1 MPDRDVPRVLVIDDD
16 VRVRHFL
23 TTALGAAGFAVT
35 ATGTGEEGLR
45 LAASRPE
52 LVVLDVELPDLSGR
66 EVCRRLKAAEDTATI
81 PVLMLSG
88 VFTAAVDRSEAL
100 EDGSDAYLTKP
111 VTSRELVAMA
121 RALLRT
127 ARAERRSHEHQR
139 AAEEL
144 RRRVA
149 QSKAMVDVARSITAS
164 LDLQG
169 VLDRIVDEACLLL
182 GARRVAIAVLEA
194 GAEPMPIIRF
204 RAVRGLSPGFAQR
217 LRPLSWRDG
226 TTPIAIRE
234 RRPIWTADILTD
246 RALEL
251 TPPTRAII
259 EAEGYRAVLSVPLL
273 AGERVL
279 GAIVVYR
286 DLVGP
291 FSEDDIDITQVFAA
305 QAAVALENA
314 DLYRRASER
323 AEKLTTLS
331 ALTRLITGA
340 ASSREVF
347 GAVAEAAVRLLAA
360 RASQVWVDDPAN
372 AMLRIEGTVSVDPAL
387 AEQLG
392 KFKIMPHGDGL
403 TGSVFATRTP
413 MFVRD
418 LRSEPRFRAQAI
430 VDEGAVRA
438 YAGIPLVAAEG
449 VVVGVLSL
457 LFGERGDFTDEEKEL
472 VRLLADQAAI
482 AIVQAQL
489 YGEAER
495 RRRQA
500 EEMAENLERSQGQLV
515 KTERLRALGEMAAGV
530 AHDFNNLLS
539 VILGRAE
546 LMLRRVREPGM
557 VRDLEA
563 VRRAAQDGA
572 DTVRRIQEFTRTRRT
587 RSFERV
593 DLGDVAREVI
603 ELTRPRW
610 EVEGQS
616 RGVRYEFTVEG
627 LAPPVAGRPEELRE
641 VLTNL
646 ITNAVDAMP
655 EGGRCTVRLAAGLE
669 WASVSVRDNGV
680 GMAEDMRRR
689 VFEPFFTSKGPRGT
703 GLGLAVSWGIVT
715 RHGGTIEVD
724 SALGEGS
731 TFVVRLP
738 IPVSLPDSVTGVTVP
753 PPSGTARVLIIE
765 DEPEVQAVLA
775 DMLREAGYIVIVA
788 KDGNNG
794 LERCEQESMDIVLS
808 DISMPG
814 LSGWDVATQLRTRF
828 PTIPI
833 GFVTGWGDQLDP
845 ERLTRTGVSFV
856 IAKPFQTLDVLRHV
870 AQALGAPR
878 PAS

>member
-1 MPDRDVPRVLVIDDD
+1 MPDRDVPRVLVVDDD
-16 VRVRHFL
+16 ARVRHFL
-23 TTALGAAGFAVT
+23 TTALAAAGFAVT

-45 LAASRPE
+45 LAAARPD
-52 LVVLDVELPDLSGR
+52 LVVLDVDLPDLSGR
-66 EVCRRLKAAEDTATI
+66 EVCRRLKVAEETAAI

-88 VFTAAVDRSEAL
+88 VFTDVADRSQAL

-127 ARAERRSHEHQR
+127 ARAERRSHEHER
-139 AAEEL
+139 AAEAL

-182 GARRVAIAVLEA
+182 GARRVGIAVLE
-194 GAEPMPIIRF
+194 GSEPGPNIRF
-204 RAVRGLSPGFAQR
+204 RAVRGLSSAFAQR

-226 TTPIAIRE
+226 TTPIAIQE
-234 RRPIWTADILTD
+234 RRPVWTADILTD
-246 RALEL
+246 PAIEL
-251 TPPTRAII
+251 TPPPRAGI
-259 EAEGYRAVLSVPLL
+259 ESEGYRAVLSVPLL
-273 AGERVL
+273 AGDRPL

-323 AEKLTTLS
+323 ADKLTTLS

-340 ASSREVF
+340 AASREVF
-347 GAVAEAAVRLLAA
+347 GAVAEAAVRLLTA
-360 RASQVWVDDPAN
+360 RASQVWVNDPASG
-372 AMLRIEGTVSVDPAL
+372 MLRIEGTVSVDPVLGEHL
-387 AEQLG
+387 AR
-392 KFKIMPHGDGL
+392 FKAISHGDGL
-403 TGSVFATRTP
+403 TGSVFATRQP
-413 MFVRD
+413 LFVRD
-418 LRSEPRFRAQAI
+418 LRAEPRFLNQAI
-430 VDEGAVRA
+430 VAEGHVSA

-449 VVVGVLSL
+449 AAMGVLSL
-457 LFGERGDFTDEEKEL
+457 LFGERGDFADEEKEL

-610 EVEGQS
+610 EVEGH
-616 RGVRYEFTVEG
+616 
-627 LAPPVAGRPEELRE
+627 
-641 VLTNL
+641 
-646 ITNAVDAMP
+646 
-655 EGGRCTVRLAAGLE
+655 
-669 WASVSVRDNGV
+669 
-680 GMAEDMRRR
+680 
-689 VFEPFFTSKGPRGT
+689 
-703 GLGLAVSWGIVT
+703 

-870 AQALGAPR
+870 AQALTAPR
-878 PAS
+878 PAA

>member
-1 MPDRDVPRVLVIDDD
+1 MPDREAPRVLVVDDD
-16 VRVRHFL
+16 AGVRRFL

-35 ATGTGEEGLR
+35 ATGAGAEGLR
-45 LAASRPE
+45 LAAARPD
-52 LVVLDVELPDLSGR
+52 LIVLDVELPDLSGR
-66 EVCRRLKAAEDTATI
+66 EVCRQLKAAAETANI

-88 VFTAAVDRSEAL
+88 VFTDVADRSQAL
-100 EDGSDAYLTKP
+100 EDGSDAYLIKP

-127 ARAERRSHEHQR
+127 ARAERRSDEHQR

-182 GARRVAIAVLEA
+182 GARRVGIAVLEA
-194 GAEPMPIIRF
+194 SEPGPALQF
-204 RAVRGLSPGFAQR
+204 RAVRGLSPAFAQR
-217 LRPLSWRDG
+217 LRPLTWRDG
-226 TTPIAIRE
+226 TTPMAIIE
-234 RRPIWTADILTD
+234 RRPVWTADILTD
-246 RALEL
+246 PALEL
-251 TPPTRAII
+251 TAPTRAII
-259 EAEGYRAVLSVPLL
+259 ESEGYRAVLSVPLL
-273 AGERVL
+273 AGDRAL

-291 FSEDDIDITQVFAA
+291 FSDDDIDITQVFAA

-323 AEKLTTLS
+323 ADKLTTLS

-340 ASSREVF
+340 ASSHEVF
-347 GAVAEAAVRLLAA
+347 DAVAQAAIRLLAA
-360 RASQVWVDDPAN
+360 RASQVWVHDPASG
-372 AMLRIEGTVSVDPAL
+372 MLRIQGSVTVHPSLADKIGTRKTIARG
-387 AEQLG
+387 Q
-392 KFKIMPHGDGL
+392 GL
-403 TGSVFATRTP
+403 TGTVFATRQP
-413 MFVRD
+413 LFVRD
-418 LRSEPRFRAQAI
+418 LRAEPRFLNQRVVA
-430 VDEGAVRA
+430 DGDVRA

-449 VVVGVLSL
+449 AVMGVLSL
-457 LFGERGDFTDEEKEL
+457 LFGERGAFTDEEKEL

-489 YGEAER
+489 YADAEA

-500 EEMAENLERSQGQLV
+500 EEMADNLERSQGQLV

-546 LMLRRVREPGM
+546 LMLRRVREPAM

-587 RSFERV
+587 RAFERV

-603 ELTRPRW
+603 DLTRPRW
-610 EVEGQS
+610 ELEAQS
-616 RGVRYEFTVEG
+616 RGVRYEFSVDG
-627 LAPPVAGRPEELRE
+627 VAPPVAGRPEELRE

-646 ITNAVDAMP
+646 VTNAVDAMP
-655 EGGRCTVRLAAGLE
+655 DGGRCTLRLGAEPE
-669 WASVSVRDNGV
+669 WAVVSVRDTGV
-680 GMAEDMRRR
+680 GMEEDMRRR

-724 SALGEGS
+724 SVPGEGS
-731 TFVVRLP
+731 TFIVLLP
-738 IPVSLPDSVTGVTVP
+738 VPVTVPDVVTGVTMP
-753 PPSGTARVLIIE
+753 PPARAARVLIIE

-775 DMLREAGYIVIVA
+775 DMLREAGYVVSVA
-788 KDGNNG
+788 RDGDNG
-794 LERCEQESMDIVLS
+794 LEHCEAEPVDIVLS

-814 LSGWDVATQLRTRF
+814 LSGWDVAARLRARF
-828 PTIPI
+828 PAIPI

-856 IAKPFQTLDVLRHV
+856 IAKPFQALDVLRHV
-870 AQALGAPR
+870 AHALSTPDAAG
-878 PAS
+878 

>member
-1 MPDRDVPRVLVIDDD
+1 MPDRDVPRVLVVDDD
-16 VRVRHFL
+16 ARVRHFL

-45 LAASRPE
+45 LAAARPD
-52 LVVLDVELPDLSGR
+52 LVVLDVDLPDLSGR
-66 EVCRRLKAAEDTATI
+66 EVCRRLKVAEETAII

-88 VFTAAVDRSEAL
+88 VFTDVADRSQAL
-100 EDGSDAYLTKP
+100 EDGSDAYLIKP

-121 RALLRT
+121 RALPRA

-149 QSKAMVDVARSITAS
+149 QSKAMVDVARSIT
-164 LDLQG
+164 
-169 VLDRIVDEACLLL
+169 EA
-182 GARRVAIAVLEA
+182 
-194 GAEPMPIIRF
+194 
-204 RAVRGLSPGFAQR
+204 
-217 LRPLSWRDG
+217 D
-226 TTPIAIRE
+226 
-234 RRPIWTADILTD
+234 
-246 RALEL
+246 
-251 TPPTRAII
+251 
-259 EAEGYRAVLSVPLL
+259 GYRAVLSVPLL
-273 AGERVL
+273 AGDRAL

-286 DLVGP
+286 DAVGP

-372 AMLRIEGTVSVDPAL
+372 AMLRIEGTVSVDPTL
-387 AEQLG
+387 AERLG
-392 KFKIMPHGDGL
+392 KFRIMPHGDGL
-403 TGSVFATRTP
+403 TGAVFATRTP
-413 MFVRD
+413 IFVRD
-418 LRSEPRFRAQAI
+418 LRSDPRFRAQAL
-430 VDEGAVRA
+430 VEEGAVRA

-457 LFGERGDFTDEEKEL
+457 LFGERGDFTDEEKDL

-489 YGEAER
+489 YGEAEGR
-495 RRRQA
+495 RRRA
-500 EEMAENLERSQGQLV
+500 EATADNLERSQGQLV

-546 LMLRRVREPGM
+546 LMLRRVREPSM
-557 VRDLEA
+557 IRDLEA

-593 DLGDVAREVI
+593 DLADVAREVV

-610 EVEGQS
+610 EVEAQS

-655 EGGRCTVRLAAGLE
+655 EGGRCTVRLDARPD
-669 WASVSVRDNGV
+669 WATISVKDTGV
-680 GMAEDMRRR
+680 GMPEEMRRR

-724 SALGEGS
+724 SAPGAGS

-738 IPVSLPDSVTGVTVP
+738 IPIALPDSVTGMTVA
-753 PPSGTARVLIIE
+753 PPSRTARVLIVE

-775 DMLREAGYIVIVA
+775 DMLREAGYVVVVA
-788 KDGNNG
+788 KDGPDG
-794 LERCEQESMDIVLS
+794 LERCEQEPMDIVLS

-814 LSGWDVATQLRTRF
+814 LSGWDVATRLRTRF
-828 PTIPI
+828 PEIPI